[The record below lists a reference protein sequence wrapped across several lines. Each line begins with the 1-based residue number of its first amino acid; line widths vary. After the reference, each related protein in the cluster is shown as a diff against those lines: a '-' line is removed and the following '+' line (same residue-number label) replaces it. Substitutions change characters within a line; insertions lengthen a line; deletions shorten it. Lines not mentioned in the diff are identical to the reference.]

1 MSNEPNN
8 SDTNTGQYLED
19 SIISL
24 KGMFQDYF
32 LDYAS
37 YVILERAVPAIE
49 DGLKPVQR
57 RILYSLKEKDDGRYH
72 KVANI
77 IGHTMQ
83 YHPHGDAAIGDA
95 LVNIGQKDLLIDCQ
109 GNWGDNR
116 TGDRAAA
123 ARYIEARL
131 TKFALEIA
139 FNNQTTVWQLSY
151 DGRNKEPVELPMK
164 FPLLL
169 AQGAEGIAVGLS
181 TKIMPHNFIE
191 LIKGSIK
198 ILQGK
203 KVKIYPDFQH
213 GGIIDVTNYNSGK
226 RGGKIKVRAKIKIL
240 NKNQLAVTE
249 LPYGVTTGNL
259 IDSILKANDKGQIK
273 IKKVVDNTAADVEI
287 AIDLASGMSPEVT
300 MDALYAFTNCE
311 VSISPNAC
319 VIIAD
324 KPHFMTVDEML
335 EICTARTKDL
345 LKQELEIKLN
355 ELEEKWHFASLEKIF
370 IQERIYRD
378 IEECETWE
386 EVLKMIDIGLKKY
399 FGTPSD
405 PVQKGDKRVQLLR
418 DITEEDITRLTEIK
432 IRRIS
437 KYNVFK
443 ADEKIKGIEEELKQV
458 KHDLANLVDFSIAYY
473 ENLLKKYGKGKER
486 KTVIASFETIKA
498 TDVVANNAKL
508 YANLKEGFV
517 GMGMKKD
524 EFIADCSD
532 IDDIIVFRKD
542 GKFKVVK
549 IADKTFVG
557 KNIIH
562 VAVWKKGD
570 DRTTYNMI
578 YTDGI
583 SGRTMVKRF
592 NIKAITRDKDYD
604 LTKGSKGSKLH
615 YFTANPNGEAEIIRV
630 QLTPGCRAKL
640 KMFDYDFAELAIKGR
655 SSQGNLL
662 TKYPVR
668 KISLKQA
675 GKSTLDALKL
685 WMDDVSGRLNTD
697 GRGKELGAFDTGDSI
712 LVLYRDGSYQL
723 TDYELTNRY
732 DVKDV
737 LDIKKFDKDAVI
749 SAIHYDAEKKTT
761 FVKRFNIEAN
771 TLGKKYLYISENK
784 NSKLFFASLHPNPI
798 VQYYEKDKSKKI
810 EKEVK
815 LAEFIDV
822 KGWKSQGNKLS
833 SQRVM
838 GVKDITPA
846 NKPTAKK
853 DKLKPGDSI
862 DFDLGDGQTS
872 LF

>member
-1 MSNEPNN
+1 MSKEPNN
-8 SDTNTGQYLED
+8 DGANNGQYPD
-19 SIISL
+19 DNIISL

-83 YHPHGDAAIGDA
+83 YHPHGDAAIGGA

-131 TKFALEIA
+131 TKFALEVA
-139 FNNQTTVWQLSY
+139 FNHQTTVWQLSY

-169 AQGAEGIAVGLS
+169 AQGTEGIAVGLS
-181 TKIMPHNFIE
+181 TKVLPHNFVE

-213 GGIIDVTNYNSGK
+213 GGIIDVTNYNGGK
-226 RGGKIKVRAKIKIL
+226 RGGKVKVRAKIKIL

-249 LPYGVTTGNL
+249 LPFGVTTGNL

-287 AIDLASGMSPEVT
+287 LIDLATGMSPEVT

-319 VIIAD
+319 VIIDD
-324 KPHFMTVDEML
+324 KPHFMTVNEML
-335 EICTARTKDL
+335 EICTERTKDL

-370 IQERIYRD
+370 IKERIYRD
-378 IEECETWE
+378 IEECENWE
-386 EVLKMIDIGLKKY
+386 QVLKMIDIGLKKY
-399 FGTPSD
+399 VGTPSD
-405 PVQKGDKRVQLLR
+405 PAQKGDKRIQLLR
-418 DITEEDITRLTEIK
+418 DITAEDITRLTEIK

-437 KYNVFK
+437 KYNAFK
-443 ADEKIKGIEEELKQV
+443 ADEKIKDIEAQLKQV

-486 KTVIASFETIKA
+486 KTVISSFETIKA
-498 TDVVANNAKL
+498 TEVVANNAKL
-508 YANLKEGFV
+508 YANLKEGFI

-524 EFIADCSD
+524 EFISDCSD
-532 IDDIIVFRKD
+532 IDNIIVFRKD

-549 IADKTFVG
+549 IADKVFVG

-570 DRTTYNMI
+570 ERTTYNMI
-578 YTDGI
+578 YTDGQ

-592 NIKAITRDKDYD
+592 NVRAITRDKDYD

-640 KMFDYDFAELAIKGR
+640 KMFDYNFADLAIKGR
-655 SSQGNLL
+655 GSQGNLL

-668 KISLKQA
+668 KITLKQA

-697 GRGKELGAFDTGDSI
+697 GRGKILGEFDTGDTI
-712 LVLYRDGSYQL
+712 LVLYKDGSYQL
-723 TDYELTNRY
+723 TDYELSNRY
-732 DVKDV
+732 EVKDV
-737 LDIKKFDKDAVI
+737 LDIKKFEKNAVV
-749 SAIHYDAEKKTT
+749 SAIHYDASKTTT
-761 FVKRFNIEAN
+761 FVKRFKIEGT
-771 TLGKKYLYISENK
+771 TLGKKYPYISEHK
-784 NSKLFFASLHPNPI
+784 SSKLFFATLHPNPI

-833 SQRVM
+833 GQRIT

-846 NKPTAKK
+846 PKPTAKK
-853 DKLKPGDSI
+853 DKLSPGDSI
-862 DFDLGDGQTS
+862 DFDLDGGQTS